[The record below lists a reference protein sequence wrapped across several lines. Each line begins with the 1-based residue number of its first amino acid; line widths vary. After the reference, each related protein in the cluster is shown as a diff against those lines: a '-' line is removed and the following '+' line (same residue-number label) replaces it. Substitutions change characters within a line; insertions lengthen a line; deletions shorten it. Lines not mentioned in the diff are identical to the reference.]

1 VLAGAGLGVD
11 EVSVP
16 WHRHAFDVW
25 TVVATDGVVAQMIEG
40 NGYGMN
46 WEGLYDPD
54 LIAHYGRMRAERSHQ
69 FSDVVKM
76 VTMAGR
82 HALGQEHG
90 RYYAMAR
97 NLVPAARAAY
107 DAALAEYDVL
117 VMPTVPILPTT
128 LVADDAPVA
137 ESVARALEM
146 IVNTAPTDVTGH
158 PATSVPAAPA
168 DGLPV
173 GMMIVG
179 RRFDDATC
187 LRVAHAF
194 EQAVGG
200 FPSPPVT
207 AGVAG

>member
-1 VLAGAGLGVD
+1 
-11 EVSVP
+11 VP
-16 WHRHAFDVW
+16 WHRHAFDLW

-40 NGYGMN
+40 NGWGMN

-54 LIAHYGRMRAERSHQ
+54 LIAHYGRARAAGGHL
-69 FSDVVKM
+69 FSDTVKM

-82 HALGQEHG
+82 HALATEHG
-90 RYYAMAR
+90 RHYAMAR
-97 NLVPAARAAY
+97 NLLPAARAGY
-107 DAALAEYDVL
+107 DAALAQYDVL
-117 VMPTVPILPTT
+117 VMPTVPILATPI
-128 LVADDAPVA
+128 VADDAPVA
-137 ESVARALEM
+137 EGVARALEM

-173 GMMIVG
+173 GLMIIG
-179 RRFDDATC
+179 RQFDDATC

-200 FPSPPVT
+200 FPSPPVAASAVP
-207 AGVAG
+207 AG